1 MSGELVAFA
10 VAADSLNWMYT
21 HVHVKKVKETETG
34 GKPTPLNDAVRFKY
48 EYGTGFTC
56 AGVNPL
62 ELKDERF
69 DLKRNTN
76 FDLPF

>member
-1 MSGELVAFA
+1 
-10 VAADSLNWMYT
+10 MYT
-21 HVHVKKVKETETG
+21 HVHVKKIKETETG

-62 ELKDERF
+62 EQKHEI
-69 DLKRNTN
+69 KINTN